1 MRLVQI
7 LLVLFATTIFCQT
20 LYISPAMDLA
30 LNVYEPFLVFQPSRP
45 GEIGLFK
52 VPTAAS
58 TIQIVSFAVSA
69 TTTLNDL
76 VAATRQPSMRE
87 RNVGF
92 IKIVGLDCFF
102 RWFSIDVSGKTVQ
115 SFQLMF
121 LRSNKAYVASYFAPE
136 EEFYQY
142 LVPALLTI
150 TSIKGSVFF
159 NYVDEKYSYRLI
171 LHQPFVPAQLEQ
183 GEMGSFVAVDG
194 EKIGY
199 IQIVQEKLPRRMRAS
214 EYADFV
220 ERNTLLKLRDYRALS
235 FGQNMVEGDEFF
247 WRLFSFTDGEKNLSA
262 LQLHLI
268 VDESAITLTYLSTTD
283 SFEKFLP
290 AAVAS
295 MFSFK
300 M

>member
-1 MRLVQI
+1 MRLVQV
-7 LLVLFATTIFCQT
+7 LLMLFATTVFCQT

-30 LNVYEPFLVFQPSRP
+30 LSVYEPFLVFQPSRP
-45 GEIGLFK
+45 GEIGLFR

-58 TIQIVSFAVSA
+58 TIQIVSFTVSA
-69 TTTLNDL
+69 TTTLNDII
-76 VAATRQPSMRE
+76 AATKQPTMKE
-87 RNVGF
+87 RSVGF
-92 IKIVGLDCFF
+92 IKITGLDCFF

-121 LRSNKAYVASYFAPE
+121 LRNNKAYVVSYFAPE

-142 LVPALLTI
+142 LVPALLTV
-150 TSIKGSVFF
+150 TSLKGAVFF
-159 NYVDEKYSYRLI
+159 NYVDEKYSYRLV
-171 LHQPFVPAQLEQ
+171 LHSPFMPVEVEH
-183 GEMGSFVAVDG
+183 GEIGSFAAVDG
-194 EKIGY
+194 EKVGY
-199 IQIVQEKLPRRMRAS
+199 IQIVQEKLPKRMKAC
-214 EYADFV
+214 EYAEFV
-220 ERNTLLKLRDYRALS
+220 EKNTLSKLKNYRSLS
-235 FGQNMVEGDEFF
+235 FGQNMVEGNEFF
-247 WRLFSFTDGEKNLSA
+247 WRIFSSTDGGKNISV

-268 VDESAITLTYLSTTD
+268 VDETAITLTYLSTAD